1 MRDVIAIREDITR
14 DTNISPEDYR
24 VYSYLLLLEKDDVIN
39 LDKIARELN
48 LVETKQ
54 VMKSIIRLAELGY
67 TADLECLN

>member
-1 MRDVIAIREDITR
+1 MREVVAIREDITR
-14 DTNISPEDYR
+14 DTNILSEDYR
-24 VYSYLLLLEKDDVIN
+24 VYSYLLLLEKDDAIN

-67 TADLECLN
+67 TADLECLK